1 MTEAGREGDDG
12 LPPRLHIDAATARA
26 TITLRRP
33 LRHNRLHRCDLHC
46 LQQQLAQ
53 VAADRAV
60 RVLVL
65 TGEGRS
71 FSAGFHL
78 GEISASP
85 APPTTASTD
94 ASPAASPQPT
104 QTDPLLF
111 DQTADALQALPQ
123 PSIARLNG
131 GVFGGATDLA
141 LACDFRV
148 GVTGMELRMPAASL
162 GLHFYPSGLMRY
174 MSRLGL
180 AAAKHLFLLADTVP
194 AEELLRIGYLDRLVA
209 AEALDATVRHLV
221 DRLAA
226 NAPLAVR
233 GMKLS
238 LNELA
243 RGQADAATLRG
254 REAHCAASGDL
265 REGLA
270 AFAARRPPRFSGS

>member
-33 LRHNRLHRCDLHC
+33 LRHNRLHRSDLHG

-141 LACDFRV
+141 LACDFRI
-148 GVTGMELRMPAASL
+148 GVRGMTQRMPAAQI
-162 GLHFYPSGLMRY
+162 GLHYPAGGLR
-174 MSRLGL
+174 RAVALLGL
-180 AAAKHLFLLADTVP
+180 AAARRMFLCAPTLHDHD
-194 AEELLRIGYLDRLVA
+194 LLDMGFLDVLVA
-209 AEALDATVRHLV
+209 PEALDAEV
-221 DRLAA
+221 DALAA
-226 NAPLAVR
+226 TLAGGAPLAVQ

-238 LNELA
+238 LNEIA
-243 RGQADAATLRG
+243 AGAVDAAALRS
-254 REAHCAASGDL
+254 RFEACATSADL

-270 AFAARRPPRFSGS
+270 ALLQRRAPKFEGR